1 MNISIIVTGHGEFA
15 EGFKSAL
22 TLLIG
27 EPANT
32 YFINFDEAFEVYQT
46 KLIHLVKELSVTSEK
61 VIVFTDLAGGSPFNV
76 SCLASKDCTNV
87 DVISGSNLPMIID
100 TITNVMYDLGDVTAD
115 NILNTGHESL
125 VCFMKTT
132 SKQTV
137 IDEDGI

>member
-1 MNISIIVTGHGEFA
+1 MNTSIIITGHGEFA

-22 TLLIG
+22 NLLIG
-27 EPANT
+27 EPSHT
-32 YFINFDEAFEVYQT
+32 YFVNFNEEFEDYQSRLLG
-46 KLIHLVKELSVTSEK
+46 LIKELSASSEK
-61 VIVFTDLAGGSPFNV
+61 VVVFTDLAGGSPFNV

-125 VCFMKTT
+125 VCFMKT
-132 SKQTV
+132 SNKQTV
-137 IDEDGI
+137 MDEDGI